1 MNMTTERARR
11 IATVDG
17 AMLIDASR
25 LACGPDAPPE
35 AIFEPDYWRSRG
47 EIAPADRG
55 RGSTWLIATSV
66 DQWVLRHYRRGGA
79 LVRRLLVDRYIWAG
93 EDRVRAFAEWR
104 LLARLHAG
112 GLPVPEPI
120 AARYRRA
127 GLLYRCDLIMR
138 RIAGAEPLSTMLA
151 AAALEQGIWAAI
163 GSAIARLHAAGVDH
177 ADLNAHNIL
186 VDGRGAV
193 SVIDFDRGRVRPPGE
208 WRARNLQRLH
218 RSLQKISAQLPAGRF
233 TTTAW
238 NWLGEG
244 SAQAQPL

>member
-1 MNMTTERARR
+1 MTTDRARR

-17 AMLIDASR
+17 AVLVDVSR
-25 LACGPDAPPE
+25 LARESDAPPD
-35 AIFEPDYWRSRG
+35 AIFEVDYWRSRG
-47 EIAPADRG
+47 QVAPAGRG
-55 RGSTWLIATSV
+55 RGSTWLIATAV

-79 LVRRLLVDRYIWAG
+79 LARRLLFDRYIWAG
-93 EDRVRAFAEWR
+93 EDRVRAFAELR
-104 LLARLHAG
+104 LLERLHAG

-127 GLLYRCDLIMR
+127 GILYRCDLIMR
-138 RIAGAEPLSTMLA
+138 RIAGAEPLSTILA

-163 GSAIARLHAAGVDH
+163 GGAIARLHAAGVDH

-193 SVIDFDRGRVRPPGE
+193 SVIDFDRGTVRPPGA
-208 WRARNLQRLH
+208 WKARNLQRLH
-218 RSLQKISAQLPAGRF
+218 RSLRKISAHLPAGRF

-238 NWLGEG
+238 NWLVAGY
-244 SAQAQPL
+244 AHAPLL